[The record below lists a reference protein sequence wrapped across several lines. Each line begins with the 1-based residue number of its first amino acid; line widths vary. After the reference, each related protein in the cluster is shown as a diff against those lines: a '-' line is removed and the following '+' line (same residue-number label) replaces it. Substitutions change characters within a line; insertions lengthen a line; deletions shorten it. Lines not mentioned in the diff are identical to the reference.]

1 MANTV
6 HFFLGA
12 NSGRGFQNLFDSFCA
27 PENHYDLVVLK
38 GGPGSGKSTL
48 MRRVGAAMEERGEA
62 VEYLYC
68 SGDPSSLDGVHIPR
82 IRTALVDGTAPHI
95 VEPRYP
101 AAADR
106 YVNLG
111 QFYDI
116 AAAKTHRAEV
126 VRWTDA
132 CSACYQRA
140 YRALGAARQL
150 EEGASALA
158 AEGLDG
164 EKLLR
169 RTDGIIGRELRGKG
183 PGGREALRF
192 LGSVTCK
199 GPVWRFDSVRTLCP
213 RVYELQ
219 DSYGLAAPMLER
231 LRAAAA
237 VRGYYGVVCPDP
249 EHMDRI
255 QHLLLPEL
263 GLGFVTSRPGMAYDG
278 APFRR
283 IRLDAMVAPAH
294 LKRHRARL
302 RFVRRMVE
310 TLREEGMDALRE
322 AKRCHDQL
330 EGVYHPY
337 VDFDGVSQV
346 AEEEIARIESYL

>member
-1 MANTV
+1 M
-6 HFFLGA
+6 
-12 NSGRGFQNLFDSFCA
+12 
-27 PENHYDLVVLK
+27 
-38 GGPGSGKSTL
+38 
-48 MRRVGAAMEERGEA
+48 
-62 VEYLYC
+62 
-68 SGDPSSLDGVHIPR
+68 
-82 IRTALVDGTAPHI
+82 
-95 VEPRYP
+95 
-101 AAADR
+101 
-106 YVNLG
+106 
-111 QFYDI
+111 
-116 AAAKTHRAEV
+116 
-126 VRWTDA
+126 
-132 CSACYQRA
+132 
-140 YRALGAARQL
+140 
-150 EEGASALA
+150 
-158 AEGLDG
+158 
-164 EKLLR
+164 
-169 RTDGIIGRELRGKG
+169 
-183 PGGREALRF
+183 
-192 LGSVTCK
+192 TCK
-199 GPVWRFDSVRTLCP
+199 GPVWRFDSVRALCP

-337 VDFDGVSQV
+337 VDFDGVSRM

>member
-12 NSGRGFQNLFDSFCA
+12 NSGRGFQNLFETFCA
-27 PENHYDLVVLK
+27 PEDHYDLLVLK

-48 MRRVGAAMEERGEA
+48 MRRIGAAMEEKGEE

-68 SGDPSSLDGVHIPR
+68 SGDPDSLDGVHIPR
-82 IRTALVDGTAPHI
+82 IRTAVVDGTAPHI
-95 VEPRYP
+95 IEPQYP

-116 AAAKTHRAEV
+116 AAAKTHRAEII
-126 VRWTDA
+126 RWTNA
-132 CSACYQRA
+132 CSACYRQA

-150 EEGASALA
+150 EESAAALA

-164 EKLLR
+164 GKLLR

-183 PGGREALRF
+183 PGGEDALRF

-199 GPVWRFDSVRTLCP
+199 GPVWRFDSVRTLCA

-231 LRAAAA
+231 IRAAAA
-237 VRGYYGVVCPDP
+237 VRGWRAVVCPDP
-249 EHMDRI
+249 EHIDRI

-263 GLGFVTSRPGMAYDG
+263 GLAFVTSRTGMAYDSS
-278 APFRR
+278 PYRR
-283 IRLDAMVAPAH
+283 IRLDAMVSPAH
-294 LKRHRARL
+294 LKRCRSRL
-302 RFVRRMVE
+302 RFVRRMADA
-310 TLREEGMDALRE
+310 LRDEGMEALRE
-322 AKRCHDQL
+322 AKSCHDRL
-330 EGVYHPY
+330 EEVYRPY
-337 VDFDGVSQV
+337 VDFAGVDRL
-346 AEEEIARIESYL
+346 AEEEIARIENYL